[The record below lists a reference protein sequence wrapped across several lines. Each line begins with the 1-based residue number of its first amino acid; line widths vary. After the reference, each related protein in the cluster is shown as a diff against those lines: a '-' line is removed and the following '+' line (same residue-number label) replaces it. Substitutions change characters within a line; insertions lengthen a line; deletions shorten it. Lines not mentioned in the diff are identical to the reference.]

1 MKKVM
6 VRAWEVAREGAKKF
20 GGKAIEYIAEALKLA
35 WKEVKAMVEKV
46 QMKGSEKQIK
56 WAEDI
61 RKDLVKIVENS
72 KKGFIAL
79 AERKGLWNGQFKE
92 DIEATMRVVEDLLN
106 NDDAKWYIENFGYAA
121 GKAGVLQK
129 IAMKVINEKGMPW
142 QYVNNIAL
150 YSGE

>member
-6 VRAWEVAREGAKKF
+6 VRAWEIAREGAKKF

-35 WKEVKAMVEKV
+35 WKEVKAMKEKI

-61 RKDLVKIVENS
+61 RKDLIKIVENS
-72 KKGFIAL
+72 KKGFITL

-92 DIEATMRVVEDLLN
+92 DIEATMRIVEDLLN

>member
-1 MKKVM
+1 
-6 VRAWEVAREGAKKF
+6 
-20 GGKAIEYIAEALKLA
+20 
-35 WKEVKAMVEKV
+35 MVEKV